1 MFKQILFLFF
11 PIYCFSQISGT
22 VKDSE
27 NQPLAGVD
35 VLVSSTMVLTQT
47 DSKGQFSISLDIPKN
62 TLIFFSK
69 EAYASKTIQ
78 YTSENE
84 VSIQLNK
91 LHVDIDEVVV
101 SSINQKLSSNQTI
114 NILSKKMSQ
123 LNESSFDLVEGLSR
137 LSGVEQSST
146 GTGIKKIVV
155 RGLSGM
161 RVVTLLNGV
170 RLENQQWGG
179 DHGIGFTDLGIGK
192 VELVKGPASIIF
204 GADALGGALYF
215 SDENYISGGKPRSK
229 LISTFE
235 SSNMRINNQLGV
247 KWTRKAFKTN
257 TLIEYGSAADYQLP
271 NGLYLFN
278 SRYSNQAFKTSL
290 GYNTDN
296 WIVNLRYQY
305 NYGILGIPA
314 HSHDAEPTLEQLSSS
329 SQNRYPTRPTQF
341 NTQHSLNLENTF
353 FIADNTLNINLS
365 QSTNRLEELE
375 AWTVPELDITLGST
389 QLSGSYAMPISN
401 TLNWTF
407 GTQLGQQENTN
418 KEARTQLIP
427 DGSITDLGAYSLL
440 EYSKNSFTS
449 QLGLRFD
456 KREIELQDN
465 TFSKEFDAFS
475 ATLGLSKKGQNQHIR
490 VSYSSAFRTPH
501 FSELLS
507 DGVHHGTKRYEIGDK
522 NLIAEKGH
530 QFDIAYEWTGEHL
543 GLIINP
549 YFHLIN
555 DFIALN
561 PKDSI
566 IDNTQVYKYEQVDNV
581 TIKGIEM
588 NVHYHPHFA
597 HHLHFEESLTIMEGK
612 EGNSFLALMPAHK
625 SQTLVRYYFDKTQKK
640 VQLHNTFFEYVYTAA
655 QDKVAENESPSKAY
669 GLFNLGMNISI
680 DKIPNFELTIGVKNV
695 TNKSYISHLS
705 RLKSYEIPHE
715 GRSYFIKLCSTL

>member
-1 MFKQILFLFF
+1 MIKQIFLLFLPF
-11 PIYCFSQISGT
+11 YCFSQFSGT

-35 VLVSSTMVLTQT
+35 VLVSSTMVLAQT
-47 DSKGQFSISLDIPKN
+47 DSEGQFSLSLDIPKN

-69 EAYASKTIQ
+69 ETYESKTIQ
-78 YTSENE
+78 YSSEKE
-84 VSIQLNK
+84 ISIQLNK

-101 SSINQKLSSNQTI
+101 SSINQKLSSNQTV
-114 NILSKKMSQ
+114 NIQSKKMSQ
-123 LNESSFDLVEGLSR
+123 LNESSFDLGESISK
-137 LSGVEQSST
+137 LSGVDQTST
-146 GTGIKKIVV
+146 GAGIKKIVV

-161 RVVTLLNGV
+161 RVVTLVNGV
-170 RLENQQWGG
+170 RIENQQWGG
-179 DHGIGFTDLGIGK
+179 DHGIGFTDLGFGK

-229 LISTFE
+229 IISTFE

-247 KWTRKAFKTN
+247 KWTTKGFKTN
-257 TLIEYGSAADYQLP
+257 TLIGYGSAADYQLP

-290 GYNTDN
+290 GYNTDK

-305 NYGILGIPA
+305 NYSILGIPA
-314 HSHDAEPTLEQLSSS
+314 HSHAAEPTLEQLSSS
-329 SQNRYPTRPTQF
+329 SQDRYPTRPTQF
-341 NTQHSLNLENTF
+341 NTQQILNLENTF
-353 FIADNTLNINLS
+353 FIADNILNINLS
-365 QSTNRLEELE
+365 QFVNRLEEYE
-375 AWTVPELDITLGST
+375 AWNVPELDVTLAST
-389 QLSGSYAMPISN
+389 QLNGSYSVPFGKGF
-401 TLNWTF
+401 NWTL
-407 GTQLGQQENTN
+407 GTQLGQQQNTN
-418 KEARTQLIP
+418 KEARTLLIP
-427 DGSITDLGAYSLL
+427 DGKTTDFGAYSLL
-440 EYSKNSFTS
+440 EYAKNSVSS

-456 KREIELQDN
+456 KREIQLEDN
-465 TFSKEFDAFS
+465 TFSKGFDAFS
-475 ATLGLSKKGQNQHIR
+475 ATIGLSKKAQKHHFR
-490 VSYSSAFRTPH
+490 ATYSSAFRTPH
-501 FSELLS
+501 FSELLAY
-507 DGVHHGTKRYEIGDK
+507 GVHHGTKRFEIGDR

-530 QFDIAYEWTGEHL
+530 QLDIAYEWTSEHL

-555 DFIALN
+555 DFIALI

-566 IDNTQVYKYEQVDNV
+566 IDYTPVYTYEQVDNV
-581 TIKGIEM
+581 SIKGIEM

-655 QDKVAENESPSKAY
+655 QEKVVENETPSKAY

-680 DKIPNFELTIGVKNV
+680 DKLPNFELTIGVKNV

-715 GRSYFIKLCSTL
+715 GRSYFIKLCSTF

>member
-1 MFKQILFLFF
+1 
-11 PIYCFSQISGT
+11 
-22 VKDSE
+22 
-27 NQPLAGVD
+27 
-35 VLVSSTMVLTQT
+35 
-47 DSKGQFSISLDIPKN
+47 
-62 TLIFFSK
+62 
-69 EAYASKTIQ
+69 
-78 YTSENE
+78 
-84 VSIQLNK
+84 
-91 LHVDIDEVVV
+91 
-101 SSINQKLSSNQTI
+101 
-114 NILSKKMSQ
+114 
-123 LNESSFDLVEGLSR
+123 
-137 LSGVEQSST
+137 
-146 GTGIKKIVV
+146 
-155 RGLSGM
+155 
-161 RVVTLLNGV
+161 
-170 RLENQQWGG
+170 
-179 DHGIGFTDLGIGK
+179 
-192 VELVKGPASIIF
+192 
-204 GADALGGALYF
+204 
-215 SDENYISGGKPRSK
+215 
-229 LISTFE
+229 
-235 SSNMRINNQLGV
+235 
-247 KWTRKAFKTN
+247 
-257 TLIEYGSAADYQLP
+257 
-271 NGLYLFN
+271 
-278 SRYSNQAFKTSL
+278 
-290 GYNTDN
+290 
-296 WIVNLRYQY
+296 
-305 NYGILGIPA
+305 
-314 HSHDAEPTLEQLSSS
+314 
-329 SQNRYPTRPTQF
+329 
-341 NTQHSLNLENTF
+341 
-353 FIADNTLNINLS
+353 
-365 QSTNRLEELE
+365 
-375 AWTVPELDITLGST
+375 
-389 QLSGSYAMPISN
+389 MPISN

-427 DGSITDLGAYSLL
+427 DGSTTDLGGYSLL

-465 TFSKEFDAFS
+465 TFSKKFDAFS
-475 ATLGLSKKGQNQHIR
+475 ATLGLSKKGQKQHIR

-501 FSELLS
+501 FSELLA

-566 IDNTQVYKYEQVDNV
+566 IDNTPVYKYEQVNNV

-680 DKIPNFELTIGVKNV
+680 DKIPNFELTLGVKNV